1 MKFMFLSQTM
11 QVTTQTATIPFEYV
25 IDNLERASA
34 ENIIFLFK
42 LISTVF
48 DLPNIIYLLSYDQ
61 ARMNE
66 ILSDTAQILSLIHI

>member
-1 MKFMFLSQTM
+1 M
-11 QVTTQTATIPFEYV
+11 QIGSYLLDQNKKVVFV

-66 ILSDTAQILSLIHI
+66 ILSDTAQINPKFVPAK